1 MISLKEYT
9 TGDIVHSNLRW
20 TISKGVR
27 LKDNKPVFIKT
38 LSVDNPANS
47 DLKRFQHD
55 YEIGRSL
62 DHENVL
68 SYLDLVPSAGGFA
81 IITEDFSSQ
90 ALSFLLKQN
99 AFTHQSFLSFAIQ
112 IASALDCIH
121 RQKII
126 HSDINPASI
135 LFNPAKDIAK
145 IVDFSLAYQLNWE
158 TDFESS
164 PYDISGSL
172 SFISPEQTG
181 RINRPVD
188 IRSDFYSLGVTF
200 YYLLTGKL
208 PFEHTDPARLIHAH
222 IAQYPVT
229 PKNLNDSIPDALSD
243 IVMKLMSKDVED
255 RYQSASGL
263 MADLEKSNN
272 CYHSTGRVESFKLG
286 ERDLLPRLRLSHKI
300 YGRDENLADVVK
312 AFETL
317 DQNKTHTHF
326 ISGAPG
332 IGKTQFLRE
341 LRRVLSLKRARII
354 SGNYESNR
362 SGVPFLGIIQALRRG
377 IKTILTESDQNLET
391 WRRRFLN
398 ALDNNIQVVADL
410 IPEIVSVVG
419 KVNIPDQLEADEI
432 KNRFPFTLLELV
444 KTLCQPSMPLV
455 IIIDN
460 LHLADA
466 ASFRLLEIVLTDSSL
481 SHLMLVAAYGSE
493 VPESSKDVEE
503 FIGKIGRENVTVHHT
518 SLEGL
523 TSRQVTDFVND
534 SFRCGFEKAHG
545 LAAVVTPKTAGNP
558 HYIAR
563 FLMQMYQENRIFWQ
577 DDEND
582 IQEWS
587 FDLCTI
593 RKQGATDNVIDFLE
607 SKLADL
613 DLDEKKMLAAASC
626 IGMDFT
632 IDILQELLNK
642 QEKEISR
649 KLNHLVREGILLAI
663 DPGAINFGMSYRF
676 AHPRLKKAFDVFE
689 DESSRQK
696 IHYNIGK
703 YLWERHYQN
712 FNAETLFQTVQHL
725 NEGRALIKSKEEL
738 SRLMRLNYQAGIRAK
753 QANVHESAVVFF
765 ETGIDLLDELET
777 TVKDENLF
785 SLQIELADAYYML
798 STFDKMER
806 IIKALGDQSLS
817 QQQQV
822 VVSELQINA
831 FMARN
836 MMAQALELS
845 LESLK
850 KIGFSFPCN
859 PGKSRLT
866 KELMHTKWAL
876 ARVNLKDLKTL
887 PEIKDKHKIL
897 ILRLVRKSLMSAYV
911 VNPHLFILII
921 LKMMRYTLKWGVS
934 EECIFFTYYGSIV
947 CSIHQDFDLGY
958 QFGSLGIQM
967 TDRFP
972 NCKNRAPNIHVFEAL
987 IRFWKEPL
995 KNSIPGLLEAYKLG
1009 LETGYMETAVNS
1021 LYSSSMA
1028 AFFGA
1033 EFLVDVEKSI
1043 EKHFQ
1048 RIRQHQHRAAILICS
1063 FQRQMVLNLL
1073 GRSDD
1078 PCKLENPYFR
1088 ESDIVAKYNRDND
1101 INGLTHYYGC
1111 KIFLYFLFGRYDTAV
1126 NSVKSFQPRMEKS
1139 IGFLTHALINFYYA
1153 LSVLAIFEA
1162 QPAKEKK
1169 SFLKELDFILALF
1182 KKMSTACPVN
1192 YLNKYFLLKAEF
1204 SRVRVAGDASDLYRL
1219 AIDLSGESGLVYEQ
1233 AIANERFAGYWIQR
1247 NEPKIAE
1254 LFLLEAH
1261 SLYSRWGA
1269 VAKTKEMENAYPEFL
1284 KQQPNIYTASQYTS
1298 DFPQITS
1305 TQQVDFQAIL
1315 DAIRKVSGEIITK
1328 RLLSSIL
1335 KLVIEHSGAEKG
1347 FLITKKDKELVIEE
1361 AATSRKDGIVSVYE
1375 PVLNSS
1381 KTRFCEAIV
1390 SFVFRSGETI
1400 LFDNTY
1406 KHSPFTGDEYIK
1418 RNKTKSLLCA
1428 PFQLRN
1434 YTYGVIYLENNLS
1447 ESVFTNNRVEFIRTI
1462 LAQASVSME
1471 NARLYEKT
1479 ISTQKKLIKSEE
1491 KYKILVE
1498 NTGALVMHLSLGSV
1512 VLFINSFGAAY
1523 FKLEAFE
1530 LIGKDVRG
1538 YSDFFHTKLKDRIRS
1553 LVKTGE
1559 GATFEDYIDLPAG
1572 EFWFISNYQS
1582 VKDDHGNTVAIQV
1595 TAQNI
1600 TEYKAAEEELKR
1612 LSTILEATS
1621 DFVGI
1626 FLPDMNVQYINSA
1639 GKRMIGL
1646 DDAVNLVNLEFERF
1660 HPKWAMQIVRNEG
1673 IPGAINNGTWS
1684 GETAL
1689 LNADGTEIPASQ
1701 VIMAHISISGKL
1713 QFISTI
1719 ARDISEQKDNEKRLT
1734 EYQETL
1740 EKMVSERT
1748 SELKL
1753 VQGQLIEK
1761 AHKAGVADIASG
1773 TLHNVGNL
1781 LNSIKTS
1788 ASAIDEVV
1796 EHSNL
1801 MGFAQANNLL
1811 KQNMDNLAEFV
1822 AAGAKGETL
1831 MQYYLKLEESLFE
1844 ENRTIQTEI
1853 KRLNEKIDI
1862 ISDVIAAQQTYA
1874 GNDSITEDYSL
1885 VTVVEDALT
1894 LEAGLIDRY
1903 GISIAR
1909 QYEDVP
1915 MIPIQK
1921 TKLIHV
1927 LINLINNAR
1936 DAMLHLP
1943 ADSRV
1948 LTFTIKMDDDFVYL
1962 LTKDSGKGIPEEN
1975 LDKIFTHGFT
1985 TKKEGHGFGLHSSAS
2000 FIKEM
2005 NGKIWV
2011 ESEGEGK
2018 GTTFIIQ
2025 LPIVNMDFTK

>member
-1 MISLKEYT
+1 MR
-9 TGDIVHSNLRW
+9 LR
-20 TISKGVR
+20 
-27 LKDNKPVFIKT
+27 DNKPVFIKT

-55 YEIGRSL
+55 YEIGSSL
-62 DHENVL
+62 DHENIL
-68 SYLDLVPSAGGFA
+68 SYLDLVPCAGGFA
-81 IITEDFSSQ
+81 IITEDFSFQ
-90 ALSFLLKQN
+90 ALGFLLKQN
-99 AFTHQSFLSFAIQ
+99 AFSFESFFSFAKQ
-112 IASALDCIH
+112 VAGALDCIH

-126 HSDINPASI
+126 HSDINPSSI
-135 LFNPAKDIAK
+135 LFNPSKNLTK

-158 TDFESS
+158 IDFESS

-208 PFEHTDPARLIHAH
+208 PFEQSDPAGLIHAH

-229 PKNLNDSIPDALSD
+229 PAKLNDSIPDALSD
-243 IVMKLMSKDVED
+243 VVMKLMSKDVED

-263 MADLEKSNN
+263 IVDLERIEN
-272 CYHSTGRVESFKLG
+272 CYKSSARIAAFELAEYDHS
-286 ERDLLPRLRLSHKI
+286 PRLRLSNKI
-300 YGRDENLADVVK
+300 YGRDANLAEVVN

-317 DQNKTHTHF
+317 DQNKIHIHF

-341 LRRVLSLKRARII
+341 LRRILSLRRARII
-354 SGNYESNR
+354 SGNYESHR

-377 IKTILTESDQNLET
+377 IKTILTEPDQNLEI

-398 ALDNNIQVVADL
+398 ALGKNVQAVSDL
-410 IPEIVSVVG
+410 IPEIIPVVG
-419 KVNIPDQLEADEI
+419 KENVPDQSDHEES
-432 KNRFPFTLLELV
+432 KNRFSFALLELV
-444 KTLCQPSMPLV
+444 KTLCQHSAPLV
-455 IIIDN
+455 LIIDN

-466 ASFRLLEIVLTDSSL
+466 ASFRLLEIILTDSSL
-481 SHLMLVAAYGSE
+481 SHLMFVTAYGSE
-493 VPESSKDVEE
+493 SSGSGKGVEE
-503 FIGKIGRENVTVHHT
+503 FIGKLGNENSTVHHT

-523 TSRQVTDFVND
+523 TVRQISDFVND

-545 LAAVVTPKTAGNP
+545 LAAVITPKTAGNP

-563 FLMQMYQENRIFWQ
+563 FLMQMYQENRIVWKVDNNGKQ
-577 DDEND
+577 AWN
-582 IQEWS
+582 
-587 FDLCTI
+587 FDLNAI
-593 RKQGATDNVIDFLE
+593 SKQGATDNVIDFLE

-613 DLDEKKMLAAASC
+613 DQDDKKMLAAASGV
-626 IGMDFT
+626 GMDFT
-632 IDILQELLNK
+632 IDTLSELLDRK
-642 QEKEISR
+642 EKELSR
-649 KLNHLVREGILLAI
+649 ALNHLVREGILLAI
-663 DPGAINFGMSYRF
+663 DPGAENYGMSYRF
-676 AHPRLKKAFDVFE
+676 AHPRLKTAVDVFE
-689 DESSRQK
+689 DEKSRQQ
-696 IHYNIGK
+696 IHYKIGK
-703 YLWERHYQN
+703 HLWKCHYGS
-712 FNAETLFQTVQHL
+712 FNAESLFQTLQHL
-725 NEGRALIKSKEEL
+725 NEGQALITSKEEL
-738 SRLMRLNYQAGIRAK
+738 SRLMRLNFQAGVKAK

-765 ETGIDLLDELET
+765 EIGIALFGRLDS
-777 TVKDENLF
+777 TVENEMLF

-798 STFDKMER
+798 GFFEKMER
-806 IIKALGDQSLS
+806 IIESLNERELTP
-817 QQQQV
+817 QRKV
-822 VVSELQINA
+822 LVSELQINA

-836 MMAQALELS
+836 MMAQALDLS

-850 KIGFSFPCN
+850 EIGFSFPAN
-859 PGKSRLT
+859 PGKTRLA
-866 KELMHTKWAL
+866 KELLHTRWAL
-876 ARVNLKDLKTL
+876 ARVNLKDLKSL
-887 PEIKDKHKIL
+887 PEIKDRHKIL
-897 ILRLVRKSLMSAYV
+897 VLRLVRKSLMPAYV
-911 VNPHLFILII
+911 ANPNLFVLII
-921 LKMMRYTLKWGVS
+921 LKMMRQTLKWGVS
-934 EECIFFTYYGSIV
+934 EECIFFSYYGSIV
-947 CSIHQDFDLGY
+947 CGVHQDFDLGY
-958 QFGSLGIQM
+958 RFGSLGIQM
-967 TDRFP
+967 NHRFP
-972 NCKNRAPNIHVFEAL
+972 NCKNRAPNTHVFEVL
-987 IRFWKEPL
+987 VRFWKEPL
-995 KNSIPGLLEAYKLG
+995 KNSMPGLLEAYKQG
-1009 LETGYMETAVNS
+1009 VETGNMEIAVNS
-1021 LYSSSMA
+1021 LYSYSMA
-1028 AFFGA
+1028 AFWGA
-1033 EFLVDVEKSI
+1033 EFLEDVEKNI

-1048 RIRQHQHRAAILICS
+1048 RIRRHQHKAAILICS

-1073 GRSDD
+1073 GKSGD
-1078 PCKLENPYFR
+1078 PCKLDNPCFR
-1088 ESDIVAKYNRDND
+1088 EEEVVAKYNTTND
-1101 INGLTHYYGC
+1101 INGLSHYYAC
-1111 KIFLYFLFGRYDTAV
+1111 KVFLCYLFGRYNDV
-1126 NSVKSFQPRMEKS
+1126 IYSVKRFKPRIEKS
-1139 IGFLTHALINFYYA
+1139 VGFLTHVLINFYYA
-1153 LSVLAIFEA
+1153 LSVLATLKT
-1162 QPAKEKK
+1162 QPEKEKK
-1169 SFLKELDFILALF
+1169 SFIKELKSILALF
-1182 KKMSTACPVN
+1182 KKMSSACPIN
-1192 YLNKYFLLKAEF
+1192 YLNKYYLIKAEL
-1204 SRVRVAGDASDLYRL
+1204 SRVRVAGDAPDLYRL
-1219 AIDLSGESGLVYEQ
+1219 AIDLSGESGLVHEQ
-1233 AIANERFAGYWIQR
+1233 AIANERFAGYWAQR

-1254 LFLLEAH
+1254 LFLVEAH

-1269 VAKTKEMENAYPEFL
+1269 LAKTNELEQAWPEFL
-1284 KQQPNIYTASQYTS
+1284 KQETGIYATKLNTP
-1298 DFPQITS
+1298 DFPQLTS
-1305 TQQVDFQAIL
+1305 TRQLDFQAIL
-1315 DAIRKVSGEIITK
+1315 EAIRKVSGEIITK
-1328 RLLSSIL
+1328 RLLSNIL
-1335 KLVIEHSGAEKG
+1335 KLVMEHSGAETG

-1361 AATSRKDGIVSVYE
+1361 AATSRKDGIESVFE
-1375 PVLNSS
+1375 PISNSG
-1381 KTRFCEAIV
+1381 KTRFCEAIA
-1390 SFVFRSGETI
+1390 SFVFRSNETI
-1400 LFDNTY
+1400 LFDNASR
-1406 KHSPFTGDEYIK
+1406 HSPFASDDYIK
-1418 RNKTKSLLCA
+1418 RNQIKSLLCV

-1447 ESVFTNNRVEFIRTI
+1447 ESVFTRNREEFVRTI

-1471 NARLYEKT
+1471 NASLYEKT

-1512 VLFINSFGAAY
+1512 VLFINSSGAEFFGS
-1523 FKLEAFE
+1523 ETFE
-1530 LIGKDVRG
+1530 LIGKDVSELSG
-1538 YSDFFHTKLKDRIRS
+1538 FFHNNLKERIRS
-1553 LVKTGE
+1553 LVHAGK

-1572 EFWFISNYQS
+1572 EFWFISNYQP
-1582 VKDDHGNTVAIQV
+1582 VKDDHGSTIAIQV

-1646 DDAVNLVNLEFERF
+1646 DDAVNLVNLEFEKF

-1689 LNADGTEIPASQ
+1689 LNADGTEIPTSQ
-1701 VIMAHISISGKL
+1701 VIMAHISTAGKL

-1719 ARDISEQKDNEKRLT
+1719 ARDISEQKENQARLT
-1734 EYQETL
+1734 QYKETL
-1740 EKMVSERT
+1740 EEMVSKRT

-1796 EHSNL
+1796 VHSDL
-1801 MGFAQANNLL
+1801 TGFVQANSLLRQNL
-1811 KQNMDNLAEFV
+1811 NNLAEFV
-1822 AAGAKGETL
+1822 AEGAKGGTL
-1831 MQYYLKLEESLFE
+1831 MQYYLKLEESMLA
-1844 ENRTIQTEI
+1844 ENKTIQAEI

-1874 GNDSITEDYSL
+1874 GNDSTAEEYSL
-1885 VTVVEDALT
+1885 VTIVEDALT

-1903 GISIAR
+1903 GISVAR
-1909 QYEDVP
+1909 QYDDIP

-1943 ADSRV
+1943 NDSRV
-1948 LTFTIKMDDDFVYL
+1948 LTFTIKKENDFAYL
-1962 LTKDSGKGIPEEN
+1962 LTRDSGKGIPREN
-1975 LDKIFTHGFT
+1975 LNKIFTHGFT

-2000 FIKEM
+2000 FIREM

-2025 LPIVNMDFTK
+2025 LPIVNMESTK